1 VRPRAVPPPE
11 QSHSTQVDDDLSID
25 ADANDDVSCA
35 SDSFDED
42 STDDLPVGGTVDMD
56 DAVRSTSTSS
66 WSLRNLEGVMVG
78 ASWPLRQVAR
88 EVSQWSSSSFDDDD
102 ECDNTKRPMG
112 RAIAYPASVDTDD
125 VGKDDGEASETK
137 RDEKKRTAG
146 ANGSRAEWTAWLSP
160 SKWTATQLGWAARD
174 KVNAVA
180 AERRRDVRDE
190 TRTDRTG
197 GSRIEEKKNNSK
209 KTKKTKTKTDWRAA
223 AASWIAEDDMETFFL
238 SEPDPLGFGAFF
250 TGVNAWAAGRL
261 ERSRASV
268 WANSR
273 PPALEIVNLSH
284 ADKARLGLGCDEM
297 HFLPVP
303 NSGWSIALLRYKAK
317 AFDCRTDHVTWTTP
331 CITSPDSMWDDSDF
345 VKGAGGSHHEKVRP
359 CAFPKSDTHCF
370 TSNAGHGSDLSLVT
384 VVHTSSNTR
393 PIHAQHGT
401 DTYRVTTKDA
411 VSFRPRLRVERV
423 HVRRVRE
430 KLFSTKTSKGRPRRV
445 DRGVPGRGVRA
456 ALAIAWAVGGQ
467 RRHPEGK
474 DCISPN
480 PSDCLLTQD

>member
-1 VRPRAVPPPE
+1 MRPRAVPPPE

-25 ADANDDVSCA
+25 ADADDDVSCA

-197 GSRIEEKKNNSK
+197 GSRNEEKKNNSK

-261 ERSRASV
+261 ERNRASV

-384 VVHTSSNTR
+384 VRTDYPDCCPYIVQYTPNT
-393 PIHAQHGT
+393 G
-401 DTYRVTTKDA
+401 
-411 VSFRPRLRVERV
+411 
-423 HVRRVRE
+423 
-430 KLFSTKTSKGRPRRV
+430 
-445 DRGVPGRGVRA
+445 
-456 ALAIAWAVGGQ
+456 
-467 RRHPEGK
+467 
-474 DCISPN
+474 
-480 PSDCLLTQD
+480 LTLIV